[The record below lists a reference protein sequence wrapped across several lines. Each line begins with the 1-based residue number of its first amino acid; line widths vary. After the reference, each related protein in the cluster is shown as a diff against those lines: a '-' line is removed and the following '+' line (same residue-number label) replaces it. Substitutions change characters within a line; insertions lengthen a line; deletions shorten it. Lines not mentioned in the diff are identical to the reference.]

1 MEDKTRWRLTYNT
14 VSCTD
19 GDGEEQREI
28 LTIQN
33 ELQRSKSLKEEME
46 SNQGEIL
53 DLKDKLQGTT
63 TVLLDFQNP
72 SKEKF
77 EERWV
82 SSGTG
87 LINLEN
93 STRCLELRSNFDN
106 TAKRQEKPHNRKQQS
121 RRNRENNYLKE

>member
-1 MEDKTRWRLTYNT
+1 MKRNLTRKTRRDDDSLTTLYHVQTEMEKN
-14 VSCTD
+14 
-19 GDGEEQREI
+19 QREI

-53 DLKDKLQGTT
+53 DLKNKLQGTT

-77 EERWV
+77 EEM
-82 SSGTG
+82 
-87 LINLEN
+87 
-93 STRCLELRSNFDN
+93 
-106 TAKRQEKPHNRKQQS
+106 
-121 RRNRENNYLKE
+121 